1 MPLSHRLRAGR
12 RDGRRR
18 ALGSAGLALTTALGL
33 LHQPLMTR
41 LILAL
46 ITALDLLHQ
55 PLMTRLILVAARAML
70 VQQPA

>member
-1 MPLSHRLRAGR
+1 MA
-12 RDGRRR
+12 
-18 ALGSAGLALTTALGL
+18 
-33 LHQPLMTR
+33 R

-55 PLMTRLILVAARAML
+55 PLMTRLILVAARAVL